1 MAINTALIQ
10 GAATAAGPVVDYFGS
25 FSQGFDSTFEPLMEM
40 AKLKLL
46 EEKEK
51 KQAEDAKMIKY
62 LEGLEDVDIAGLTQ
76 LEQMEVA
83 KVGLQWKKDYSEIA
97 GQLSQVSA
105 SENPELYME
114 LSSKLNAIN
123 NKFIN
128 LTNNFKTY
136 KANKLDYAD
145 SLKNNE
151 FSLINGDKIK
161 QANDYYTG
169 NIKIDYETGN
179 ATWGDL
185 TEAPVLAKKEKAII
199 VGNQIK
205 QTIKEIK
212 KLKRPLTE
220 LEKKEYYNDL
230 KAVIT
235 PEIAAMIVKDDAIPG
250 VDSSL
255 FLDILIGENLAK
267 NAGALGFEN
276 LFDIEN
282 SANLREQVISRLT
295 NGFVDVAS
303 NSYAIKTKEDED
315 KLKAELFETELKT
328 ELREKIKRKYAKRKK
343 PKEKD
348 KTIKNNA
355 INLVNNLIDDPNGTI
370 DLILGPGYQRVINGS
385 FIELDLGDGETESFN
400 IEDENQL
407 KNLAVR
413 LSNAQGYTVGEK
425 TESRNEIVEYVNSLV
440 PKVVTVNPNP
450 DDDSPENYIYLSD
463 DELDDSLE

>member
-1 MAINTALIQ
+1 
-10 GAATAAGPVVDYFGS
+10 
-25 FSQGFDSTFEPLMEM
+25 
-40 AKLKLL
+40 
-46 EEKEK
+46 
-51 KQAEDAKMIKY
+51 
-62 LEGLEDVDIAGLTQ
+62 
-76 LEQMEVA
+76 
-83 KVGLQWKKDYSEIA
+83 
-97 GQLSQVSA
+97 
-105 SENPELYME
+105 ME

-295 NGFVDVAS
+295 NGFVDVAN

-328 ELREKIKRKYAKRKK
+328 ELREKIKRKYAKRKRQ
-343 PKEKD
+343 
-348 KTIKNNA
+348 NC
-355 INLVNNLIDDPNGTI
+355 
-370 DLILGPGYQRVINGS
+370 
-385 FIELDLGDGETESFN
+385 
-400 IEDENQL
+400 
-407 KNLAVR
+407 
-413 LSNAQGYTVGEK
+413 
-425 TESRNEIVEYVNSLV
+425 
-440 PKVVTVNPNP
+440 
-450 DDDSPENYIYLSD
+450 
-463 DELDDSLE
+463 